1 MSDQQPGIAN
11 SLRAAPRIDRVRGW
25 FARQRAA
32 AGRGLAL
39 VHAHRTQALSY
50 VCMTAGW
57 IEGHHEEL
65 AQYIPRGALTF
76 LFGAAFFTIAIYN
89 TFIAPANRP
98 PP

>member
-1 MSDQQPGIAN
+1 
-11 SLRAAPRIDRVRGW
+11 
-25 FARQRAA
+25 
-32 AGRGLAL
+32 
-39 VHAHRTQALSY
+39 
-50 VCMTAGW
+50 MTAGW